1 VAMIDFDHFKE
12 INDSNGNAEG
22 DRLLAEAA
30 QRMSECLRTE
40 DAVGRYGGE
49 EFLAVFPMTGPEG
62 TFVVG
67 ERLRRAVSDVGLPAP
82 AGGTTP
88 RGKVSVSV
96 GIASL
101 ASGDQVFADLLKR
114 ADGALYEAKQAGRDR
129 VVCR

>member
-1 VAMIDFDHFKE
+1 MIDFDHFKE
-12 INDSNGNAEG
+12 INDALGHAEG
-22 DRLLAEAA
+22 DRLLAEGA

-67 ERLRRAVSDVGLPAP
+67 ERLRRAVSEVRLSAP
-82 AGGTTP
+82 AGGATP
-88 RGKVSVSV
+88 GERATVSV
-96 GIASL
+96 GVASL
-101 ASGDQVFADLLKR
+101 VDADRVLADLLKR
-114 ADGALYEAKQAGRDR
+114 ADAALYEAKQAGRDR